1 MKKLAKISAV
11 AAVAFVL
18 FGFTTFL
25 APSNFEGV
33 IKYDIKI
40 DSDNPQVAQ
49 FMQGSSMT
57 TYIKGDMVR
66 TESNFGMSKTITIAN
81 RTKPNDAVML
91 IEVMGNKYQMKIDD
105 KTKKEAEDNQPEI
118 KYLTGTKTIAGYD
131 CKEAQVTFTDKKTG
145 EKIASDVYYTDKL
158 PYANNSAESQFKGLK
173 GFPMS
178 YSLKKSGMSM
188 AFTVKSIDKQAV
200 SDDEF
205 KVPAGYKLM
214 TPEEMQKDMAS
225 HMGGGGN

>member
-11 AAVAFVL
+11 SAVAFAL

-57 TYIKGDMVR
+57 TYIKGDMIK
-66 TESNFGMSKTITIAN
+66 TETNMGMSKTITIAN
-81 RTKPNDAVML
+81 RTKPNDAVVL
-91 IEVMGNKYQMKIDD
+91 IEVMGNKYQMKMDD
-105 KTKKEAEDNQPEI
+105 KTKKEAQGNMPEI
-118 KYLTGTKTIAGYD
+118 KYLSGTKTIAGYA
-131 CKEAQVTFTDKKTG
+131 CKEAQITFTDKKTG
-145 EKIASDVYYTDKL
+145 EKMATDVYYTDQL
-158 PYANNSAESQFKGLK
+158 PYANNSDESQFKGLK

-178 YSLKKSGMSM
+178 YSMKKNGVSM
-188 AFTVKSIDKQAV
+188 NFAVKSVEKQSV

-205 KVPAGYKLM
+205 KVPSGYKLM
-214 TPEEMQKDMAS
+214 TPEDMQKDMMS
-225 HMGGGGN
+225 HMNGGGN